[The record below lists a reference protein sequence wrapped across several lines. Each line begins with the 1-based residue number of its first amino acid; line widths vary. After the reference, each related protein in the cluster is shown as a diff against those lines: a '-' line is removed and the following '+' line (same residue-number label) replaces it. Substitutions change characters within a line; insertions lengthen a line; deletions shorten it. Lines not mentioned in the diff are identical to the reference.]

1 MLSACAV
8 PRVSSGLVLPIPT
21 EWVERRT
28 FHHHRFDPV
37 ALAEAK
43 RRQGRTIS
51 VCIPALNEEATIGP
65 IVEAIRRELVERMS
79 LVDEVTVI
87 DSSSSDGTAAAA
99 SDAGAAVHQER
110 DILPEVEPL
119 GGKGDALWK
128 SLFVLRGDLI
138 LWLDADI
145 RNFDPHFVV
154 GPLGPL
160 LTDPSIS
167 YVKSFYRRPIDG
179 SAGRTA
185 TEGGRV
191 TELVARPIIN
201 MFWPHLAGFIQPLAG
216 EYAGRR
222 EVLEQVPFFTGYGV
236 EIGLLIDIAER
247 FGVDAMAQVDTDTR
261 VHRNR
266 PLEELSRMAFAVL
279 QAAFRRLSSEGRLDP
294 ETVQGLGM
302 YQFEPAGEAYRMEP
316 AVIEVRERPPAATVA
331 GYGAGR

>member
-1 MLSACAV
+1 MYH
-8 PRVSSGLVLPIPT
+8 PRGVLPVPT

-28 FHHHRFDPV
+28 FHHRRFDPT

-43 RRQGRTIS
+43 RQQGRTIS

-65 IVEAIRRELVERMS
+65 IVEAIRRELVERIP
-79 LVDEVTVI
+79 LVDELAVI
-87 DSSSSDGTAAAA
+87 DSSSADGTALAAA
-99 SDAGAAVHQER
+99 AAGASVHQDRE
-110 DILPEVEPL
+110 ILPGVEPL
-119 GGKGDALWK
+119 GGKGEALWK
-128 SLFVLRGDLI
+128 SLFVLSGDLI

-167 YVKSFYRRPIDG
+167 YVKSYFRRPIEDG
-179 SAGRTA
+179 SGRTSM
-185 TEGGRV
+185 EGGRV
-191 TELVARPIIN
+191 TELVARPLIN

-236 EIGLLIDIAER
+236 EIGLLIDIADR
-247 FGVDAMAQVDTDTR
+247 FGVDAMAQVDTNTR
-261 VHRNR
+261 FHRNR
-266 PLEELSRMAFAVL
+266 PLEELSRMSFAVF

-294 ETVQGLGM
+294 ETIRGM
-302 YQFEPAGEAYRMEP
+302 GMDQVATDGETFRMEP
-316 AVIEVRERPPAATVA
+316 TVIEVRERPPAATVA
-331 GYGAGR
+331 GYGASR